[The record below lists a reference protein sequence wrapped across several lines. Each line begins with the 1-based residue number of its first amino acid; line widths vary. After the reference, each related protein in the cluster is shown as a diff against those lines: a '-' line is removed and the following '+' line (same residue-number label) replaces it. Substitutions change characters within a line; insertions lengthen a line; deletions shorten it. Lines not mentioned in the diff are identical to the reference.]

1 MTPLTAPSV
10 QKRSSI
16 NRFVG
21 GIGANTVESSPSIGT
36 DEAKRGSGTPARGD
50 PACWGGGFEGGGA
63 AGRGDKRLKSINHQA
78 GNSNIWPGR
87 RSLSNLTARGEHQQ
101 IA

>member
-36 DEAKRGSGTPARGD
+36 DEAKRGVPARRRGGIRPAGPDVWRGGPARGRQK
-50 PACWGGGFEGGGA
+50 C
-63 AGRGDKRLKSINHQA
+63 RGYS
-78 GNSNIWPGR
+78 
-87 RSLSNLTARGEHQQ
+87 
-101 IA
+101 